1 MERERTLREITFSNL
16 EHGEVTLYE
25 LNEIYEQL
33 GFYFEVDRGQFKGM
47 KKERVHWQPKLEN
60 WNNRKSVVKLKRFK
74 IATDTE
80 V

>member
-33 GFYFEVDRGQFKGM
+33 GFYFEVDRGQFKGI
-47 KKERVHWQPKLEN
+47 KKERVH
-60 WNNRKSVVKLKRFK
+60 
-74 IATDTE
+74 
-80 V
+80 

>member
-33 GFYFEVDRGQFKGM
+33 VFYLELDRGQFKGM
-47 KKERVHWQPKLEN
+47 KKERVH
-60 WNNRKSVVKLKRFK
+60 
-74 IATDTE
+74 
-80 V
+80 